1 MWHQSR
7 DLCMGEKAVVLE
19 ESQISAAGL
28 KRRKKKTQFIRS
40 VILKNYLNELAGHW
54 DINRMHRI
62 TGHIYLKNKVLSLTL
77 VQNNAAVDLNL
88 VSFECS
94 FCFLSWPVSSL
105 KMSALLIVCF
115 FCFVL
120 TADSVCRCDED
131 EVCIGTLCSSQ
142 TFVVE

>member
-1 MWHQSR
+1 
-7 DLCMGEKAVVLE
+7 MGEKAVVLE

-28 KRRKKKTQFIRS
+28 KRRKKKNQFIRS

-88 VSFECS
+88 V
-94 FCFLSWPVSSL
+94 
-105 KMSALLIVCF
+105 
-115 FCFVL
+115 
-120 TADSVCRCDED
+120 
-131 EVCIGTLCSSQ
+131 
-142 TFVVE
+142 

>member
-1 MWHQSR
+1 
-7 DLCMGEKAVVLE
+7 MGEKAVVLE

-28 KRRKKKTQFIRS
+28 KKTPKKT
-40 VILKNYLNELAGHW
+40 VTLENYMNELAGHW

-105 KMSALLIVCF
+105 KMSALLIGF
-115 FCFVL
+115 FFGGVFFGFVCFVL
-120 TADSVCRCDED
+120 TADSVCGCDED

-142 TFVVE
+142 TFVVQ

>member
-1 MWHQSR
+1 MTPKLGPVHGREGSR
-7 DLCMGEKAVVLE
+7 SRRVSNISSWLE
-19 ESQISAAGL
+19 
-28 KRRKKKTQFIRS
+28 KKKKKKQFIRS

-115 FCFVL
+115 FFVL

>member
-1 MWHQSR
+1 
-7 DLCMGEKAVVLE
+7 MGEKAVVLE

-28 KRRKKKTQFIRS
+28 KKTPKKT
-40 VILKNYLNELAGHW
+40 VTLENYLNELAGHW

-62 TGHIYLKNKVLSLTL
+62 TSHIYLKNKVLSLTL

-105 KMSALLIVCF
+105 KMSALLIGFFFVL
-115 FCFVL
+115 FCFNGRFCMWV
-120 TADSVCRCDED
+120 
-131 EVCIGTLCSSQ
+131 
-142 TFVVE
+142 

>member
-1 MWHQSR
+1 MTPKSGPVHGREGSR
-7 DLCMGEKAVVLE
+7 SRRVSNISSWLE
-19 ESQISAAGL
+19 
-28 KRRKKKTQFIRS
+28 KKKKKNQFIRS